1 MLLFAVAT
9 SAGLLVATGVGKLL
23 RPHDTT
29 RAIRQ
34 LGLPVPV
41 GAVRLLAAAE
51 MVVGGATVVT
61 MAPMFILAQCLLYLS
76 FTVWTVA
83 ALRTGAPISSCGCL
97 GRDDTPPYPGHVA
110 VNLIGVVGAAAAL
123 LAPPTWAGLGA
134 LEGTAAALLVGTGVW
149 LAWQVLGVGAQA
161 AGLVGR

>member
-1 MLLFAVAT
+1 
-9 SAGLLVATGVGKLL
+9 
-23 RPHDTT
+23 
-29 RAIRQ
+29 
-34 LGLPVPV
+34 
-41 GAVRLLAAAE
+41 
-51 MVVGGATVVT
+51 
-61 MAPMFILAQCLLYLS
+61 
-76 FTVWTVA
+76 
-83 ALRTGAPISSCGCL
+83 
-97 GRDDTPPYPGHVA
+97 VA